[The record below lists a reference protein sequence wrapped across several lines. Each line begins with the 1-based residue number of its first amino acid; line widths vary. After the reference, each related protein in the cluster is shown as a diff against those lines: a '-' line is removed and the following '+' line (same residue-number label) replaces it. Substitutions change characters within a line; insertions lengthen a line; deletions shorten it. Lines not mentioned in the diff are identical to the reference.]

1 MTVPPDNVNQQT
13 PDSEQ
18 PRMIQVKLPG
28 SVKTPWATYI
38 LIGVTVV
45 VYLLQML
52 SQSLLGGDLVAYLGE
67 KINAQI
73 LNGEVWRLL
82 TPVFLHGSILHIV
95 FNMYALFAIGP
106 SLERAY
112 GHKRFLLLY
121 FLAGFAGNTLSFLL
135 SPAASLGASTAIF
148 GLIAA
153 EVIYIYRNKKIFGGR
168 ARGILLNL
176 GMIIVVNLLLGLSP
190 GIDNFGHVGGLIGG
204 AIFAWIAGPV
214 YELGVGETGYELQDK
229 HTGITVVEGVI
240 VTFGIFAAVVIGRML
255 AG

>member
-1 MTVPPDNVNQQT
+1 
-13 PDSEQ
+13 
-18 PRMIQVKLPG
+18 MIQVKLPG

-45 VYLLQML
+45 VYLLQLL
-52 SQSLLGGDLVAYLGE
+52 SQSLLGGDVVAYLGE
-67 KINAQI
+67 KINALIIQ
-73 LNGEVWRLL
+73 GEVWRLI
-82 TPVFLHGSILHIV
+82 TPLFLHGSILHIG

-153 EVIYIYRNKKIFGGR
+153 EVIFIYRNRQIFGAR
-168 ARGILLNL
+168 ARGMLMNL

-190 GIDNFGHVGGLIGG
+190 GIDNWGHLGGLVGG

-214 YELGVGETGYELQDK
+214 YQLGTGEAGYELQDK
-229 HTGITVVEGVI
+229 HAGVHVAEGTM
-240 VTFGIFAAVVIGRML
+240 VTFGLFVAVVIGRIL